1 MRTVVTIETSRTD
14 YSAKAAAERSLTVG
28 ELIEMLS
35 EYDENTKVVF
45 SNDNGYTYGRISFGI
60 CDEVDLEEDCDEQEG

>member
-14 YSAKAAAERSLTVG
+14 YSARAAAERSMTVG

-35 EYDENTKVVF
+35 EYDEKTKVVF

-60 CDEVDLEEDCDEQEG
+60 CDEVDCEEPDEDE